1 MNRAS
6 DQASGQAKS
15 IRCSPTPGG
24 RRRILSLSIGLGLLA
39 SACDRGEEGVAA
51 ETTADIEWREAETA
65 DGTWR
70 VGWRPL
76 AEPIPTLDP
85 FAVEVRVSDPRGDL
99 PPEGT
104 TILVDAT
111 MPHHGHGMNV
121 VPRILRQGDAW
132 IAEGMLLHMPGRW
145 EFVVDV
151 VREHESERAQW
162 TLMLDR

>member
-1 MNRAS
+1 MNQDS
-6 DQASGQAKS
+6 SISGL
-15 IRCSPTPGG
+15 
-24 RRRILSLSIGLGLLA
+24 RRTSIGVLVLA
-39 SACDRGEEGVAA
+39 VGMASSCDRPGETS
-51 ETTADIEWREAETA
+51 TTKEPVVEVVPDLPWREAETA

-76 AEPIPTLDP
+76 VEPIPTLDP
-85 FAVEVRVSDPRGDL
+85 FAVEVRVSDPQGGQ

-104 TILVDAT
+104 MILVDAT

-121 VPRILRQGDAW
+121 VPRIAKRGDTW

-151 VREHESERAQW
+151 QREHETERAQW
-162 TLMLDR
+162 TLMLDQ

>member
-1 MNRAS
+1 MSDSRNDSPPSRGRGPLAICVLVVTAS
-6 DQASGQAKS
+6 
-15 IRCSPTPGG
+15 
-24 RRRILSLSIGLGLLA
+24 LA
-39 SACDRGEEGVAA
+39 FACESKDEVSATNQTVVKEVPEVA
-51 ETTADIEWREAETA
+51 WREAQTA

-76 AEPIPTLDP
+76 EEPIPTLDP
-85 FAVEVRVSDPRGDL
+85 FSVEVKVSDPQGGE

-121 VPRILRQGDAW
+121 VPRMLKRGDNW
-132 IAEGMLLHMPGRW
+132 VAEGMLLHMPGRW

-151 VREHESERAQW
+151 QRDHETERAQW
-162 TLMLDR
+162 TLMLDQ